1 MNNNWDENNN
11 MNSGVNEENINSSVQ
26 PQPTVPSVNGNNGN
40 TTNNNLLKNKKVLII
55 IGAVVAVIVL
65 FFLLTSGGVKKVST
79 NNGYTET
86 YGNTL
91 KVKEITTDFELKV
104 LGDFGSYTN
113 EDDLLNSG
121 DYITLKVSIKNNS
134 NDTLSFSVTSF
145 DLVDENKEKIVSNN
159 DYNSFDNS
167 ITNKE
172 IASGKTEEGILYFSE
187 KDGPEARSKAKYLK
201 VSVLSDAKE
210 TGPDSYSYEKE
221 DYYLE
226 LK

>member
-26 PQPTVPSVNGNNGN
+26 PQPTVSSVNGNNGN
-40 TTNNNLLKNKKVLII
+40 TTNINLLKNKKVLII
-55 IGAVVAVIVL
+55 IGAVIAVIVL
-65 FFLLTSGGVKKVST
+65 FFLLTSGGDKKVST

-91 KVKEITTDFELKV
+91 KVKEITSDFELKV
-104 LGDFGSYTN
+104 LGDFGSYKN

-121 DYITLKVSIKNNS
+121 DYITLKVSIKNNN

-145 DLVDENKEKIVSNN
+145 DLVDENKEIIVSNN
-159 DYNSFDNS
+159 DYNNFENS

-187 KDGPEARSKAKYLK
+187 TNAPDARSKSKYLK

>member
-26 PQPTVPSVNGNNGN
+26 PQPTVSSVNENNGN

-55 IGAVVAVIVL
+55 IGAVIVVIIL
-65 FFLLTSGGVKKVST
+65 FFLLTSGGDKKVST

-91 KVKEITTDFELKV
+91 KV
-104 LGDFGSYTN
+104 
-113 EDDLLNSG
+113 
-121 DYITLKVSIKNNS
+121 SIKNNGD
-134 NDTLSFSVTSF
+134 DTLSISTVSF
-145 DLVDENKEKIVSNN
+145 DLVDDNKEKIVSSN
-159 DYNSFDNS
+159 DYNNFENS
-167 ITNKE
+167 IINKD
-172 IASGKTEEGILYFSE
+172 IAKGKTEEGILYFSE
-187 KDGPEARSKAKYLK
+187 KDGPDAKSKAKYLK
-201 VSVLSDAKE
+201 VSVISDVKE
-210 TGPDSYSYEKE
+210 TGTDSYSYEKE